1 MLWQEAQVECR
12 TVFPWQTSNCG
23 GCKPHCCF
31 DRAENGNEIAPPLAS
46 NDVVG
51 MDMTVD
57 PEDASTNVIGT
68 GVTVVNGLLGSIG
81 SITSLAKDVSVPVAD
96 ALTWLPVTIT
106 IPIVTVTGTVVLPA
120 APNGSVPLT
129 EVAMGREDNVSDAS
143 DKK

>member
-1 MLWQEAQVECR
+1 M
-12 TVFPWQTSNCG
+12 
-23 GCKPHCCF
+23 GCW
-31 DRAENGNEIAPPLAS
+31 
-46 NDVVG
+46 
-51 MDMTVD
+51 
-57 PEDASTNVIGT
+57 
-68 GVTVVNGLLGSIG
+68 GVLGPSHL
-81 SITSLAKDVSVPVAD
+81 SPKMSPCQFAD